1 MIWHD
6 CCSHFERNVPKPEV
20 PINNLLGERWIN
32 DSESVNV
39 ETQISPIQ
47 LAQVFPNPIKWQPW
61 NLSRGMGCREMRGEW
76 ESERK
81 EEYPEIVL
89 FCVVS
94 QRPCTTSRPLWPDPL
109 TSAIGKAK
117 QSSGL
122 RPSDS
127 RLILHPQNTP
137 QKGTITSPLLI
148 FGIKFILIVRGLF
161 KFTSLSIQKLC
172 INIRLL
178 NY

>member
-1 MIWHD
+1 MDKWFWICKCWNTNFTNTTGTSFSKSIHG
-6 CCSHFERNVPKPEV
+6 SHE
-20 PINNLLGERWIN
+20 I
-32 DSESVNV
+32 
-39 ETQISPIQ
+39 
-47 LAQVFPNPIKWQPW
+47 
-61 NLSRGMGCREMRGEW
+61 SRGGWDAEKW

-109 TSAIGKAK
+109 TSAIGKTK

-161 KFTSLSIQKLC
+161 KVTSLSIQKLC

-178 NY
+178 NYSTFS